1 MLRKILGHMFGIFGI
16 IWALYHLIL
25 IEIRGSVLIYED
37 NPYIL
42 WTEIVIVS
50 GIVILLIYNFIEGL
64 HRDRD

>member
-25 IEIRGSVLIYED
+25 IEIRGSVLIHED
-37 NPYIL
+37 NSYIL
-42 WTEIVIVS
+42 WIEIVVTS

-64 HRDRD
+64 RRDRD